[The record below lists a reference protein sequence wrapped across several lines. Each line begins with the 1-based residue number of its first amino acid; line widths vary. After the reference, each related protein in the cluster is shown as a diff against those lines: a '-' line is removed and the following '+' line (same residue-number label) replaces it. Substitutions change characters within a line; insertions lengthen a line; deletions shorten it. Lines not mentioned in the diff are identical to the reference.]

1 MLIGEVAQR
10 SGISARMLRHYD
22 RIGLV
27 SPSDRTAGGYREYSE
42 NDLRR
47 LFHVEG
53 LRSLGMG
60 LAQIADVIDD
70 RDFDPAVVVSHVIN
84 RTREQIDQAQELVQR
99 LEEVQATDPKTWHD
113 VLRTIGLVRGLESAS
128 PSRRQQLAL
137 EVTEADRRDI
147 PILVEAMLR
156 ESTEDAA
163 GALQWA
169 IARRGGDD
177 AVSALAHAMQSDES
191 DRRRHALDALVK
203 INTRAAQRVIMK
215 SANHEDP
222 RIRARAIITRAQ
234 HGKSGAIPALVA
246 LISTGR
252 DDVEAADALTELAIR
267 DGHIDQVITALSAE
281 LAASEPV
288 ARRRLVAALTDLPI
302 AATKDTLHMLL
313 DDDDRATAVTARFIL
328 DTRTEDDSAQPAS
341 G

>member
-27 SPSDRTAGGYREYSE
+27 SPTERTTGGYREYSE

-53 LRSLGMG
+53 LRSLGMS
-60 LAQIADVIDD
+60 LAQIADAIED
-70 RDFDPAVVVSHVIN
+70 REFDPAVMVADVIE
-84 RTREQIDQAQELVQR
+84 RTQEQITQAQELVQR
-99 LEEVQATDPKTWHD
+99 LQEVQATAPKTWND
-113 VLRTIGLVRGLESAS
+113 VLRTIGLIRGLESAS
-128 PSRRQQLAL
+128 PSHRQQLAL
-137 EVTEADRRDI
+137 KVAEADQRDV

-156 ESTEDAA
+156 ENTEDAA

-169 IARRGGDD
+169 IARGGGED
-177 AVSALAHAMQSDES
+177 AVPVLAHAMQSDES
-191 DRRRHALDALVK
+191 DRRRRAFDALVK
-203 INTRAAQRVIMK
+203 INTPAAQQVIMK

-222 RIRARAIITRAQ
+222 RIRTRAIITRAQ
-234 HGKSGAIPALVA
+234 HGKSGSIPALVA
-246 LISTGR
+246 LISAGQ

-267 DGHIDQVITALSAE
+267 YGQIDQVIAALAAE
-281 LAASEPV
+281 LKASEPS

-302 AATKDTLHMLL
+302 DATKDTLLTLL
-313 DDDDRATAVTARFIL
+313 DDDDRATALTARFIL
-328 DTRTEDDSAQPAS
+328 DTSTQEDSA
-341 G
+341 